1 MLGELHQDKQEVT
14 MAVDSAG
21 HLLVLTKLVVQEM
34 AVAAA
39 VQLTFALGVLL
50 SVIAWLL
57 LAAVAAVEPWDVR
70 LSIPEEMVEQE
81 VAWQEPMEWIRQMV
95 VEEPEEQ

>member
-1 MLGELHQDKQEVT
+1 VE
-14 MAVDSAG
+14 
-21 HLLVLTKLVVQEM
+21 
-34 AVAAA
+34 
-39 VQLTFALGVLL
+39 
-50 SVIAWLL
+50 
-57 LAAVAAVEPWDVR
+57 AVEPWDVR